1 MLKLEKSNKLIKLNK
16 LYSKYEIVS
25 FQHWINWENNVNI
38 LNIVNILDILNIVD
52 IKLSSSNIV
61 FFHQDNPA
69 LDEGFNM
76 AHFLIYSL
84 RRGILL
90 LRQWFCL

>member
-1 MLKLEKSNKLIKLNK
+1 MKLSPSNIR
-16 LYSKYEIVS
+16 
-25 FQHWINWENNVNI
+25 INWENNINI
-38 LNIVNILDILNIVD
+38 LNIVNILDILNIAD
-52 IKLSSSNIV
+52 IKLSSLNIV

-76 AHFLIYSL
+76 AHFLIILLPQERY
-84 RRGILL
+84 LL